1 MGLRLGGGPAGYR
14 DTRAGAGRA
23 GRAVRAVWQNELG
36 GITFE
41 VGAGTERCFVK
52 WAPAAS
58 GIDLGA
64 EAARLDWAVS
74 FTRVPRLL
82 GQGTDATGSW
92 IVTAALPGRPAPPW
106 PPSPGRPPA
115 RPDTAA
121 AGVNC
126 TLRVYSERGHAL
138 FGHDRRL
145 GVRGG
150 RTVMV
155 SQASRLQNVRYDIR
169 GPVLRRARQLEADG
183 HHILKL
189 NLGNPAAFG
198 IGAPDAVLRDVVHNI
213 GDAQGYS
220 DARGIHPA
228 RLAVAQSYQ
237 RRGVPGVGP
246 DDVFLGNGVSELI
259 VMALQALL
267 DTGDEVLIPSPD
279 YPLWTGAVGLCGGRA
294 VHYSCDEDA
303 GWEPDLEH
311 VAAQISPRTRAL
323 VIINPNNPTGAVY
336 SRQTLLGLLD
346 LARRHGL
353 LVLADEIYDQILY
366 EGAVH
371 ECAAALAPDLL
382 VLTMCGLSKTYRL
395 AGFRSGWLVVS
406 GPRHDAAE
414 YLEGLELLA
423 NMRLCPNVP
432 AQYAIATALGGG
444 GQGIAGLLQPG
455 GRLREQRDHAWQKI
469 NEIPGVDC
477 VKPLGALY
485 LFPRLDPEV
494 HKIADDEQMVIDLLE
509 QQHLLLSHGTGFNL
523 PSADHLRL
531 VFLAAVD
538 VLDDAIDR
546 LGSFLQT
553 YRQ

>member
-1 MGLRLGGGPAGYR
+1 M
-14 DTRAGAGRA
+14 
-23 GRAVRAVWQNELG
+23 
-36 GITFE
+36 
-41 VGAGTERCFVK
+41 
-52 WAPAAS
+52 
-58 GIDLGA
+58 
-64 EAARLDWAVS
+64 
-74 FTRVPRLL
+74 VP
-82 GQGTDATGSW
+82 
-92 IVTAALPGRPAPPW
+92 
-106 PPSPGRPPA
+106 
-115 RPDTAA
+115 
-121 AGVNC
+121 
-126 TLRVYSERGHAL
+126 
-138 FGHDRRL
+138 
-145 GVRGG
+145 
-150 RTVMV
+150 
-155 SQASRLQNVRYDIR
+155 QASRLNNVRYDIR
-169 GPVLRRARQLEADG
+169 GPVLRRARQLEAEG
-183 HHILKL
+183 HRILKL
-189 NLGNPAAFG
+189 NIGNTAPFG
-198 IGAPDAVLRDVVHNI
+198 LMAPDSVVTELVQNI
-213 GDAQGYS
+213 GEAQGYS
-220 DARGIHPA
+220 DARGIHSA
-228 RLAVAQSYQ
+228 RLAVSQYYTTL
-237 RRGVPGVGP
+237 GVPDVGP
-246 DDVFLGNGVSELI
+246 DDVYLGNGVSELI

-267 DTGDEVLIPSPD
+267 DPGDEVLVPSPD
-279 YPLWTGAVGLCGGRA
+279 YPLWTGAVILCGARA
-294 VHYSCDEDA
+294 AHYRCDEQT
-303 GWEPDLEH
+303 GWQPDLDD
-311 VAAQISPRTRAL
+311 VASKITKDTRAL

-336 SRQTLLGLLD
+336 SRETLLGLLD

-353 LVLADEIYDQILY
+353 LVLADEIYDKILY
-366 EGAVH
+366 DGAVH
-371 ECAAALAPDLL
+371 ESAAALAPDLL

-509 QQHLLLSHGTGFNL
+509 QQHLLLSHGTGFTL
-523 PSADHLRL
+523 PPADDLRL